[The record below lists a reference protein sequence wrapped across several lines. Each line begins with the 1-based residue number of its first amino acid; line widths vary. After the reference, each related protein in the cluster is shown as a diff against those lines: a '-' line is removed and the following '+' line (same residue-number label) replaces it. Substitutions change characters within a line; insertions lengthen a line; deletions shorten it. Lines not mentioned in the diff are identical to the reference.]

1 MNTLPAPAST
11 RATAPAP
18 EDSTSTEIPTLRPLR
33 DDTPVLDDGCD
44 NAGPHAWNLTRQM
57 RMLADCDN
65 QPIWRPRCDLAAAF
79 VDGKQFS
86 PEQEAALIAEGLTD
100 VRPTNLIGRV
110 IRGLCGQEAK
120 SRTDVKVEADDDETA
135 DVCDVLNSDMKE
147 AQRETYADM
156 AVSEAYF
163 GQVGPGIGWV
173 EVAESEDPLA
183 YPDRVSAVH
192 RSEMWWDWKS
202 TDVVLREGCRWMV
215 RKRWADLDELEA
227 SMPKHRALLR
237 NVSNGWLGFQFD
249 DTSDEQNSRRGFDS
263 VAMANDSTWTQYRRR
278 SDWYDSSR
286 KRVKLYEV
294 WYKCPAIGVILHL
307 APNRRL
313 LFDQSNPTH
322 IQAVVSGKFK
332 VTKELTSQIRM
343 SLFAGPHRLIDKGTT
358 RRNFPYV
365 PFFAYRDDEDQS
377 PYGLVEGMISPQM
390 EYNARR
396 IRINWMLRARQI
408 ILDNDALD
416 KGANTLEN
424 IADSVMRPDLT
435 VVLDANRQN
444 KNESAFRVGN
454 NLPMQKEQIDV
465 MQDAKQLIQDVP
477 GVYGSQLGQ
486 AQSGVTSGIANSL
499 LIEQGAVAM
508 GDLND
513 NYRNSRRMVFE
524 LLLENK
530 IKQRLTSQMAAKIGR
545 GSSARVVVLNDF
557 DENGNI
563 VNNVADA
570 AVRVGL
576 GEVPSTPSF
585 RMQQQQQ
592 IATIINALAGSSPQA
607 VAVLAPSFIEATDLP
622 DRMERADDLRRVTG
636 LPTAGDK
643 QQAAKMEEK
652 AAQDQAKQA
661 AIAEAG
667 AKLAMEQAAA
677 DINETKSKT
686 ELNNAKTFEI
696 GHQRGLEDAMAS
708 QPQPGEAPD
717 PQADKERMINEAM
730 QEALAGA
737 NAPERQPEAMEA

>member
-1 MNTLPAPAST
+1 MNTLPATTGSNSQ
-11 RATAPAP
+11 
-18 EDSTSTEIPTLRPLR
+18 DKGSEIPTLKPLR
-33 DDTPVLDDGCD
+33 DDTPESDKPND

-65 QPIWRPRCDLAAAF
+65 QPSWRPRADLAAAF
-79 VDGKQFS
+79 VDGKQFT
-86 PEQEAALIAEGLTD
+86 PAQEMALIAEGLTD
-100 VRPTNLIGRV
+100 VRPTNLVGRI
-110 IRGLCGQEAK
+110 IRSLCGQEAK
-120 SRTDVKVEADDDETA
+120 SRTDVKVEADDDETS
-135 DVCDVLNSDMKE
+135 DVCDVLNASMKE

-173 EVAESEDPLA
+173 EVAENPDPLA

-192 RSEMWWDWKS
+192 RSEIWWDFKS

-227 SMPKHRALLR
+227 SMPQHRQLLR
-237 NVSNGWLGFQFD
+237 NVSNGWLGFAFD
-249 DTSDEQNSRRGFDS
+249 DTMDENDSRRAFDS
-263 VAMANDSTWTQYRRR
+263 VAMSNSESTWTQYRRR
-278 SDWYDSSR
+278 SDWFDSAR

-307 APNRRL
+307 SPSRRL
-313 LFDQSNPTH
+313 LYDESNPTH
-322 IQAVVSGKFK
+322 VQAVLSGKVK
-332 VTKELTSQIRM
+332 VTKSLTTQIRM
-343 SLFAGPHRLIDKGTT
+343 SLFAGPHRLKDIGTT

-365 PFFAYRDDEDQS
+365 PFFAYRDDEDMS

-408 ILDNDALD
+408 VLDNDALD
-416 KGANTLEN
+416 TSANTLEN
-424 IADSVMRPDLT
+424 IADAVMRPDLT
-435 VVLDANRQN
+435 VVLNADR
-444 KNESAFRVGN
+444 KNLGESAFRIGN

-486 AQSGVTSGIANSL
+486 AQTGVTSGIANSL

-530 IKQRLTSQMAAKIGR
+530 IKQHLTSQLRVKIGR
-545 GSSARVVVLNDF
+545 GSSARVVVLNDI

-622 DRMERADDLRRVTG
+622 DRMERADDLRRVSG

-643 QQAAKMEEK
+643 QQAAKMEQK
-652 AAQDQAKQA
+652 AAEEQQKA
-661 AIAEAG
+661 AAMAEAG
-667 AKLAMEQAAA
+667 AKLAMEKEAAE
-677 DINETKSKT
+677 INETKSKT
-686 ELNNAKTFEI
+686 ELNNAKTFAI
-696 GHQRGLEDAMAS
+696 GHERGLESAMAARPDPA
-708 QPQPGEAPD
+708 QAPD
-717 PQADKERMINEAM
+717 PKAEKERMINEAM

-737 NAPERQPEAMEA
+737 NAPERQPEMMEA

>member
-1 MNTLPAPAST
+1 MNTLPST
-11 RATAPAP
+11 TGANSQ
-18 EDSTSTEIPTLRPLR
+18 DKGSEIPTLKPLR
-33 DDTPVLDDGCD
+33 DDTPESDKAND

-65 QPIWRPRCDLAAAF
+65 QPAWRPRADLAAAF
-79 VDGKQFS
+79 VDGKQFT
-86 PEQEAALIAEGLTD
+86 PAQEMALIAEGLTD
-100 VRPTNLIGRV
+100 VRPTNLVGRI
-110 IRGLCGQEAK
+110 IRSLCGQEAK
-120 SRTDVKVEADDDETA
+120 SRTDVKVESDDDETS
-135 DVCDVLNSDMKE
+135 DVCDALNASMKE

-173 EVAESEDPLA
+173 EVAENPDPLA

-192 RSEMWWDWKS
+192 RSEIWWDFKS

-227 SMPKHRALLR
+227 SMPQHRQLLR
-237 NVSNGWLGFQFD
+237 NVSNGWLGFAFD
-249 DTSDEQNSRRGFDS
+249 DTMDENDSRRAFDS
-263 VAMANDSTWTQYRRR
+263 VAMSSESTWTQYRRR
-278 SDWYDSSR
+278 SDWFDSTR

-307 APNRRL
+307 SPSRRL
-313 LFDQSNPTH
+313 LYDENNPTH
-322 IQAVVSGKFK
+322 VQAVLSGKIK
-332 VTKELTSQIRM
+332 VTKSLTTQIRM
-343 SLFAGPHRLIDKGTT
+343 SLFAGPHRLKDIGTT

-365 PFFAYRDDEDQS
+365 PFFAYRDDEDMS

-408 ILDNDALD
+408 IMDNDALD
-416 KGANTLEN
+416 KSANTLEN
-424 IADSVMRPDLT
+424 IADSIMRPDLT
-435 VVLDANRQN
+435 VILDANRAN
-444 KNESAFRVGN
+444 KDANAFRVGN

-486 AQSGVTSGIANSL
+486 AQTGVTSGIANSL

-524 LLLENK
+524 NLLDQK
-530 IKQRLTSQMAAKIGR
+530 IKQHLTSQLQVKIGR
-545 GSSARVVVLNDF
+545 GSSARVVVLNDI

-563 VNNVADA
+563 INNVADA

-622 DRMERADDLRRVTG
+622 DRMERADDLRRVSG

-643 QQAAKMEEK
+643 QQAAKMEQK
-652 AAQDQAKQA
+652 AAEEQAKA
-661 AIAEAG
+661 AAMAEAG
-667 AKLAMEQAAA
+667 AKLAMEKEAAE
-677 DINETKSKT
+677 INETKSKT
-686 ELNNAKTFEI
+686 ELNNAKTFAI
-696 GHQRGLEDAMAS
+696 GHERGLESAMAARPDPA
-708 QPQPGEAPD
+708 QAPD
-717 PQADKERMINEAM
+717 PKAEKERMINEAM

-737 NAPERQPEAMEA
+737 NAPKQQPEMMEA